1 VKTTEYS
8 ASPAATLQTDSSA
21 DGESDVRTSPKD
33 EGPAGGKM
41 SRNKVTLDGN
51 EAVAYVAYHVSEVA
65 AIYPITPSSPMGE
78 SSDAWSSI
86 GEKNIW
92 GAVPNVIEMQSEG
105 GAAGALHGALQA
117 GALGTTFT
125 SSQGLLLMIP
135 NMYKIAGELTSAVI
149 HVAARAIA
157 AQALSIFG
165 DHQDVMAARPT
176 GFALLSSNSV
186 QEAMD
191 LALIA
196 HAATLESRIPFLH
209 FFDGFRTSHEVSKI
223 EELSLDDMRAM
234 IDDDLVRAH
243 RARAL
248 SPDHPVLRGSAQNP
262 DVYFQ
267 ARETVNPYYLAC
279 PTIVQNVMD
288 KFAQI
293 VGRQYKLF
301 QYDGAADAE
310 HVIIVMGS
318 GAEAV
323 QETVDYLTAQGRKV
337 GVLKV
342 RLMRPFSV
350 EHFLQ
355 ALPATVKN
363 IAVLDRT
370 KEPGAVGEPLYQ
382 DVVTALTEGFTAGK
396 APMATLPRVI
406 GGRYGLSS
414 KEFTPA
420 MVSRIFEELTKP
432 TLHNHFTIGINDDVT
447 HTSLNYDA
455 TFSTEAP
462 ETVRAMFYGLGA
474 DGTVGANKNTIK
486 IIGEET
492 DLNVQGYFV
501 YDSKK
506 SGAVTTSHLR
516 FSKKPIHST
525 YLISRANFVGCH
537 QFTFMERLDVLK
549 AAEPAAIFLLNSP
562 FGPDEVWDN
571 LPRSAQQ
578 AIIKKELRFYVINA
592 VEVARA
598 AGMGGR
604 INTVMQTCFFVISG
618 VLPREEAIA
627 AIKHSIERTYG
638 KRGESIV
645 HKNFAAVD
653 SALEHLYEVRVPGA
667 VTSRFEVRP
676 PVSAKAP
683 DFVRNV
689 EALMITGDGD
699 QVPVSAL
706 PIDGTFP
713 TGTTQWEKRNIAL
726 ELPVWDEELCIQCGK
741 CVMVCPHAV
750 IRAKIYDPSTVN
762 HTPEGFQT
770 AVPKWREFSELKYT
784 LQVAPEDCTGC
795 GLCVA
800 VCPAKSKSE
809 AKHRAINMEP
819 QPALREKYNQY
830 WDYFLQIPEFS
841 RAKLS
846 HGQVKDQQLLQPLF
860 EFSGACAG
868 CGETPYISLMTR
880 LFGDRAVI
888 ANATGCSSIYGGNL
902 PTTPY
907 SVDAEGRG
915 PAWSN
920 SLFEDNAEFGMGM
933 RLAIDKQ
940 SDFAKE
946 LVQRMA
952 SSIGEQLVVEI
963 LSADQS
969 TEEGIFAQRQRVK
982 ALKQKLT
989 DDKSPTA
996 RDLLAVADMLMKKSV
1011 WIIGGD
1017 GWGYDIGYGGLDH
1030 VLASTANVNILLLDT
1045 EVYSNTGGQMSKATP
1060 LGAVAKFAAG
1070 GKHTPK
1076 KDIAMMAMNYARA
1089 YVAHV
1094 AVGGNDTQT
1103 MKAFLEAEAYDGPS
1117 LIIAYSHCIAH
1128 GYDMVYGIDQQK
1140 AAVNSGHWPLF
1151 RYNPVLAR
1159 EGKNPFVLDSRAP
1172 SIPLEKYIYNE
1183 TRYTML
1189 VNSDPEEAKKLLEQA
1204 QENVNERWKLYQHM
1218 AAMNFEKAQ

>member
-1 VKTTEYS
+1 MKTTEY
-8 ASPAATLQTDSSA
+8 PAAAAINDANTAQARGGTNTA
-21 DGESDVRTSPKD
+21 EPSPEDK
-33 EGPAGGKM
+33 ELVKGKG
-41 SRNKVTLDGN
+41 SRSQVTLDGN
-51 EAVAYVAYHVSEVA
+51 EAVAYVAYHVSEIA

-92 GAVPNVIEMQSEG
+92 GTIPNVIEMQSEG

-135 NMYKIAGELTSAVI
+135 NMYKIAGELTPTVI
-149 HVAARAIA
+149 HVAARSLA

-165 DHQDVMAARPT
+165 DHQDAMATRQT

-223 EELSLDDMRAM
+223 EQLSLDDMRAM

-243 RARAL
+243 RERAL
-248 SPDHPVLRGSAQNP
+248 SPDHPVLRGSTQNP

-267 ARETVNPYYLAC
+267 GRESVNPYYLAC
-279 PTIVQNVMD
+279 PTIVQDTMD
-288 KFAQI
+288 KFAGL
-293 VGRQYKLF
+293 VGRQYRLF
-301 QYDGAADAE
+301 QYEGAPDAE
-310 HVIIVMGS
+310 HVIIVVGS

-355 ALPATVKN
+355 ALPPTVKS

-370 KEPGAVGEPLYQ
+370 KEPGSIGEPLYQ
-382 DVVTALTEGFTAGK
+382 DIITALTEGFTAGK
-396 APMATLPRVI
+396 APMAAFPKVI

-420 MVSRIFEELTKP
+420 MVARIFDELKKP
-432 TLHNHFTIGINDDVT
+432 NPQNHFTIGINDDVT
-447 HTSLNYDA
+447 HTSLTYDPA
-455 TFSTEAP
+455 FSTEAP

-474 DGTVGANKNTIK
+474 DGTVGANKNSIK

-506 SGAVTTSHLR
+506 SGAVTISHLR
-516 FSKKPIHST
+516 FSKQPIRST

-537 QFTFMERLDVLK
+537 QFSFMERLDVLK
-549 AAEPAAIFLLNSP
+549 AADPGAVFLLNSP

-578 AIIKKELRFYVINA
+578 AIITKKLRFYVIDA

-604 INTVMQTCFFVISG
+604 INTVMQTCFFAISG
-618 VLPREEAIA
+618 VLPRDEAIA
-627 AIKHSIERTYG
+627 AIKHSIEKTYG

-645 HKNFAAVD
+645 RKNFAAVD
-653 SALEHLYEVRVPGA
+653 SSLENLHEVNIPQSA
-667 VTSRFEVRP
+667 SSKFEMRP
-676 PVSAKAP
+676 AVSANAP
-683 DFVRNV
+683 EFVRNV

-699 QVPVSAL
+699 QIPVSAM

-713 TGTTQWEKRNIAL
+713 TATTQWEKRNIAL
-726 ELPVWDEELCIQCGK
+726 EIPVWDEELCIQCGK
-741 CVMVCPHAV
+741 CVMVCPHSV
-750 IRAKIYDPSTVN
+750 IRAKVYDGASIN
-762 HTPEGFQT
+762 HAPEGFQT
-770 AVPKWREFSELKYT
+770 AVPKWREFSDLKYT

-809 AKHRAINMEP
+809 AKHKAINMEA

-830 WDYFLQIPEFS
+830 WDYFLSIPELS
-841 RAKLS
+841 RQKLS
-846 HGQVKDQQLLQPLF
+846 HGQVKDQQLLEPLF

-880 LFGDRAVI
+880 LFGDRAMI

-907 SVDAEGRG
+907 TKNSEGRG

-940 SDFAKE
+940 NQYGKE
-946 LVQRMA
+946 LVERLA
-952 SSIGEQLVVEI
+952 SSIGEQLAVEI

-969 TEEGIFAQRQRVK
+969 SEEGIFAQRERVK
-982 ALKQKLT
+982 ALKEKLANN
-989 DDKSPTA
+989 PAPAA
-996 RDLLAVADMLMKKSV
+996 RDLLAVADELVKKSV
-1011 WIIGGD
+1011 WIVGGD

-1030 VLASTANVNILLLDT
+1030 VLASSANVNILLLDT

-1070 GKHTPK
+1070 GKRTPK
-1076 KDIAMMAMNYARA
+1076 KDIAMMAMNYGRA

-1094 AVGGNDTQT
+1094 AMGGNDTQT
-1103 MKAFLEAEAYDGPS
+1103 MKAFMEAEAHDGPS
-1117 LIIAYSHCIAH
+1117 IIIAYSHCIAH

-1151 RYNPVLAR
+1151 RYNPALAK

-1189 VNSDPEEAKKLLEQA
+1189 VNSDPDEAKKLLKQA

-1218 AAMNFEKAQ
+1218 AAMNFDKA